1 MTPTNTGLMTP
12 KDDNTLLASLRK
24 ALGPTDSTPPTLEQV
39 LQSLDP
45 GSLQL
50 VLTTAY
56 MVKVAHRF
64 KHNNK
69 EPYAQLLRR
78 MYPRLNVQIQN
89 IIAAILNDA
98 DPIADAES
106 SDATQRDTIRS
117 ELLNA
122 YKSVAPSNESD
133 ETLLQS
139 EFDPDTHSAFI
150 KKMAFSESSG
160 DPGAEITLTDGR
172 TFTGLYQMGE
182 ARLDDYRQATGA
194 RFTTEQ
200 FKQDEALQHQ
210 VAAWH
215 FDDIEQ
221 AISELGSEVHGFDK
235 YGLKAVAH
243 IGGIAGMKQYVR
255 TQGEYNPSDMLGTHL
270 SDYYS
275 KFSRSSQ

>member
-1 MTPTNTGLMTP
+1 MNTGLMTP
-12 KDDNTLLASLRK
+12 GGDNALLASLRK
-24 ALGPTDSTPPTLEQV
+24 AFGPADSTPPTLEQE

-45 GSLQL
+45 DSLQL

-78 MYPRLNVQIQN
+78 MYPRLKVDIQN

-98 DPIADAES
+98 DPIADAPS
-106 SDATQRDTIRS
+106 SDVTQRDTIRS
-117 ELLNA
+117 ELLNE
-122 YKSVAPSNESD
+122 YKFAAPSNESD

-139 EFDPDTHSAFI
+139 EFDPDTHSAFME
-150 KKMAFSESSG
+150 KMAFSESSG

-182 ARLDDYRQATGA
+182 ARLADYRQATGA

-215 FDDIEQ
+215 FDNIEQ
-221 AISELGSEVHGFDK
+221 AISELGSEVCGFNK

-243 IGGIAGMKQYVR
+243 IGGIAGMKRYVR
-255 TQGEYNPSDMLGTHL
+255 THGEYNPSDVLGTRL
-270 SDYYS
+270 SDYYT
-275 KFSRSSQ
+275 KFSRPSR